1 MRVIVKITSIFNL
14 FIGSG
19 IIFMA
24 TIGAKFSYLSI
35 PSSGEL
41 MLVGILGLVIGLTG
55 WKLSEDC

>member
-1 MRVIVKITSIFNL
+1 MRVIVKITSIFGP

-55 WKLSEDC
+55 WKLSDDC